1 MKGHPYN
8 DNIDNPVIFRTAVID
23 LGSNATKMVV
33 MVKREMGD
41 IEVEKEFFSVNK
53 LALGLEDSKII
64 SESAIAKLMSSIEA
78 CFALINSA
86 DIVEIVTTHAL
97 RMAKNGNHVIDLIF
111 ERFGIKTIIISPEE
125 ESLLTFRCVASDTSI
140 VKGETLFTV
149 IDIGGG
155 TSEMITGDKSHI
167 YYRKSFNCGIVGV
180 TEKLLFMDKPSQ
192 NELMDSIACVKE
204 IISSQL
210 EGMVFGRLIAI
221 GGSVINLARVWKEVT
236 VEKSKDVHG
245 KILTKDDVEF
255 LLEGMC
261 ALSPAKR
268 KTLIGLENE
277 RADSIISGGIILL
290 AFMNYIGA
298 NDVTIS
304 TSGLRHVI
312 ATDLFV

>member
-1 MKGHPYN
+1 
-8 DNIDNPVIFRTAVID
+8 
-23 LGSNATKMVV
+23 
-33 MVKREMGD
+33 
-41 IEVEKEFFSVNK
+41 
-53 LALGLEDSKII
+53 
-64 SESAIAKLMSSIEA
+64 
-78 CFALINSA
+78 
-86 DIVEIVTTHAL
+86 
-97 RMAKNGNHVIDLIF
+97 
-111 ERFGIKTIIISPEE
+111 
-125 ESLLTFRCVASDTSI
+125 
-140 VKGETLFTV
+140 
-149 IDIGGG
+149 
-155 TSEMITGDKSHI
+155 
-167 YYRKSFNCGIVGV
+167 
-180 TEKLLFMDKPSQ
+180 
-192 NELMDSIACVKE
+192 MDSIACVKE

-210 EGMVFGRLIAI
+210 EGRVFGRLIAI